1 MMVRTALLLVIAASA
16 CGRRCP
22 ASWFGAVVCARGTGL
37 SDGPASASA
46 LSLFRLRGGRQQK
59 GVQVEYAGEEEA
71 TAEHGRG
78 KTRARKAAH
87 GSALCI
93 ARNSTGTLSK
103 KRENKSVGEQEKNRK
118 PELKTIKTDGK
129 RRHRTAPDSV
139 RSSEERLQSKRV
151 RAGKESE
158 ERKGKHKKARD
169 EKKAEKS
176 SKMRTKKSSKM
187 RTREKDG
194 GERTETQTR
203 PDNAAPKKRAAP
215 KSEKSSLDKKPQGMA
230 LARKLMT
237 QMGWGGDGHG
247 LGKNATG
254 TCCFSD
260 RKKTRT
266 RSYLLCPTHSC

>member
-1 MMVRTALLLVIAASA
+1 
-16 CGRRCP
+16 
-22 ASWFGAVVCARGTGL
+22 VVCARGAGL

-46 LSLFRLRGGRQQK
+46 LSLFRLRGGRS
-59 GVQVEYAGEEEA
+59 GRTGAEEA

-87 GSALCI
+87 GSESCV
-93 ARNSTGTLSK
+93 ARNATGTLSK

-139 RSSEERLQSKRV
+139 GSSEERLQSKRV

-158 ERKGKHKKARD
+158 ERKGKHKKAD

-176 SKMRTKKSSKM
+176 SKMRTNKSSKM

-194 GERTETQTR
+194 GERTETQAR
-203 PDNAAPKKRAAP
+203 PDNAVPKKRAAP
-215 KSEKSSLDKKPQGMA
+215 KSEQSSLDKKPQGMA

-247 LGKNATG
+247 LGKKATG
-254 TCCFSD
+254 T
-260 RKKTRT
+260 
-266 RSYLLCPTHSC
+266 

>member
-1 MMVRTALLLVIAASA
+1 M
-16 CGRRCP
+16 
-22 ASWFGAVVCARGTGL
+22 
-37 SDGPASASA
+37 
-46 LSLFRLRGGRQQK
+46 
-59 GVQVEYAGEEEA
+59 QVESGRTGTEEA
-71 TAEHGRG
+71 TVEHGRG
-78 KTRARKAAH
+78 KTRVRKAAH
-87 GSALCI
+87 GSASCV
-93 ARNSTGTLSK
+93 ARNATGTLSK
-103 KRENKSVGEQEKNRK
+103 KRENKSVGDQEKKRR

-139 RSSEERLQSKRV
+139 GSSEERLQSKRV

-158 ERKGKHKKARD
+158 ERSKGNHKKARD

-176 SKMRTKKSSKM
+176 SKMGTNKSSKM

-194 GERTETQTR
+194 GERTESQAR

-215 KSEKSSLDKKPQGMA
+215 KSEQSSLDKKPQGMA

-260 RKKTRT
+260 GKKTGT
-266 RSYLLCPTHSC
+266 RSYLLCPTRSKTMPRSLLAKPDTLFFS